1 MQLRTRHLL
10 LAAGV
15 VAVAVA
21 ATRARRPPA
30 WATVDDPLGADGVA
44 LPSGARTTVVTD
56 DDARLEVLVT
66 GPDDGSTVVL
76 SHCWTGGM
84 SLWGP
89 VARRLVASG
98 HRVVLYDQRG
108 HGRSTLGRA
117 PLTVDRL
124 GDDLRT
130 VLEALDVRD
139 AVLAGHSMGGMTVQ
153 ALAANHPDV
162 VASRARGIVLAGTA
176 AHVSRVPIPAWAAAA
191 ALGDRRTARL
201 QAQDPWSMRRMF
213 GDVVHRTHVDA
224 ARDTLLA
231 TTGQARAGCLVA
243 MTRMD
248 YRSGLST
255 IGVPTVVV
263 VGSKD
268 RLTAPARARVLAAA
282 IPGARLEVLD
292 GIGHM
297 LPLEAPDVLAREIA
311 GLSMSS

>member
-21 ATRARRPPA
+21 ATRARRTPA

-191 ALGDRRTARL
+191 ALGTGAPRGSRPRTRGRCDGCSATWCIAPTLTPLATRCSLRPARR
-201 QAQDPWSMRRMF
+201 
-213 GDVVHRTHVDA
+213 
-224 ARDTLLA
+224 ARDA
-231 TTGQARAGCLVA
+231 SWR
-243 MTRMD
+243 
-248 YRSGLST
+248 
-255 IGVPTVVV
+255 
-263 VGSKD
+263 
-268 RLTAPARARVLAAA
+268 
-282 IPGARLEVLD
+282 
-292 GIGHM
+292 
-297 LPLEAPDVLAREIA
+297 
-311 GLSMSS
+311 